1 MKSLEELRREID
13 LEDKAIIEAF
23 SKRIKTARQIG
34 EYKKINGSPV
44 LDKAREEAKIAE
56 IKAQADDD
64 AVPYIGELYEKIF
77 ELSRKHQ
84 EKPLFGVLGQHL
96 PHTYSPQIHAI
107 ITDEYAYG
115 IIEKEEDELEE
126 LWAQGRRGVYGGYN
140 VTIPYKKIAANMC
153 DELTPSAKDAGA
165 VNTVVFSKDG
175 KVRGAN
181 TDIFGFMFMLNSAGI
196 EIEGKEVLVLGH
208 GGAAAAV
215 ELGLGYMKAGLV
227 NFCDLGE
234 PINYDN
240 IYDIC
245 SNAQVIIN
253 CTPVG
258 MFPKIDNILV
268 NLDKF
273 PRLESVADVIYNP
286 SRTRLLYEAQKR
298 GLKIAGGLTMLV
310 AQAVKSCMFF
320 KGATTDEEAESMCD
334 ANLIKSVVKKL
345 EFQMKNVTIIGMP
358 GSGKSALA
366 KRLSEYLG
374 REMVDLDVAF
384 TETYN
389 TTPSEV
395 IKTQGE
401 DKFREME
408 HEVSK
413 EYLKRSG
420 LIVSCGGGIVT
431 REYNYFPLRCN
442 SLVIYNDRPLSMLAS
457 EDRPLTASKGVEKL
471 YSERH
476 EAYEN
481 LCDIRITVDSKETKE
496 EYLDEAVRIFNEA
509 INS

>member
-1 MKSLEELRREID
+1 MKSLEELRKEID

-23 SKRIKTARQIG
+23 SKRIKTAREIG
-34 EYKKINGSPV
+34 EYKKTKGAPV
-44 LDKAREEAKIAE
+44 LDKARETAKLEE

-64 AVPYIGELYEKIF
+64 TKPYIGELYEKIF
-77 ELSRKHQ
+77 ELSRRHQ

-107 ITDEYAYG
+107 ITDSYAYG
-115 IIEKEEDELEE
+115 IIEKEEDELID
-126 LWAQGRRGVYGGYN
+126 LWNQGRRGVYGGFN
-140 VTIPYKKIAANMC
+140 VTIPYKKIGAKLC

-165 VNTVVFSKDG
+165 INTVVFGSDG
-175 KVRGAN
+175 VVRGAN
-181 TDIFGFMFMLNSAGI
+181 TDIFGFMFMLNSANI
-196 EIEGKEVLVLGH
+196 EIEGKEILVLGH

-215 ELGLGYMKAGLV
+215 ELGLGYMKAGKV

-240 IYDIC
+240 VYDIC

-258 MFPKIDNILV
+258 MYPKIDNSLV
-268 NLDKF
+268 DLDKF
-273 PRLESVADVIYNP
+273 PRLEAVADVIYNP
-286 SRTRLLYEAQKR
+286 SRTKFLYEAQKK

-310 AQAVKSCMFF
+310 AQAVKSSMFF

-334 ANLIKSVVKKL
+334 ANLIRSVVKKL
-345 EFQMKNVTIIGMP
+345 EFQMKNITIIGMP
-358 GSGKSALA
+358 GSGKSQLATALSA
-366 KRLSEYLG
+366 YLG

-384 TETYN
+384 TDTYGK
-389 TTPSEV
+389 TPSEV
-395 IKTQGE
+395 IKESGE
-401 DKFREME
+401 DKFRQME

-420 LIVSCGGGIVT
+420 LIISCGGGIVT
-431 REYNYFPLRCN
+431 REENFFPLRCN

-457 EDRPLTASKGVEKL
+457 EDRPITASKGVEKL
-471 YSERH
+471 YNERH
-476 EAYEN
+476 EAYEK
-481 LCDIRITVDSKETKE
+481 LCDIKITIDNKETKE
-496 EYLDEAVRIFNEA
+496 EYLSEAVRLFNEA